1 MAKNIMDIWFV
12 ADPAT
17 EKVDQV
23 LLIGPLGMNR
33 RENFSWV
40 YMPKGDSTLDSMTGT
55 DIYQYDWDSDAS
67 ELPDN
72 YTEEDLTPESVKK
85 FDQGELTISD
95 LDEIANR
102 IYEGTSED

>member
-1 MAKNIMDIWFV
+1 MAKNIIDIWFV

-23 LLIGPLGMNR
+23 LARWPLGLMR
-33 RENFSWV
+33 RENVTWIN
-40 YMPKGDSTLDSMTGT
+40 MPKGDSTLDSKTGM
-55 DIYQYDWDSDAS
+55 DIYQYDWSSDTS

-72 YTEEDLTPESVKK
+72 FTEEDLTPESVKM
-85 FDQGELTISD
+85 FDRGELTISD
-95 LDEIANR
+95 LDGIADR